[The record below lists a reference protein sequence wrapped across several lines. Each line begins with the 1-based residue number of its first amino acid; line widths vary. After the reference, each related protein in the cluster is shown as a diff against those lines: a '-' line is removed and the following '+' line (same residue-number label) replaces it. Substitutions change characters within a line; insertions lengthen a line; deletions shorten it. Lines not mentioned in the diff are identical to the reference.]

1 MVGAD
6 LVQNG
11 RWKEIE
17 ELARAAM
24 VDIPSS

>member
-11 RWKEIE
+11 RWEEIE

-24 VDIPSS
+24 VDTPSS